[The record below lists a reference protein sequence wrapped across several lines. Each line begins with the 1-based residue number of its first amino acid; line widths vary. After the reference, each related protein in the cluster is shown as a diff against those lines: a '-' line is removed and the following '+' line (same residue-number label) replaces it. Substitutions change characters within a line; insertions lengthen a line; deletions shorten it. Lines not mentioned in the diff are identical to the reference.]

1 MLFLRKRLKNTCLN
15 WISDNSEYFRGKMD
29 SLLRE
34 KATPSDEEC
43 EEIFKNA
50 NNQYFKKAAELI
62 NTCNNPHA
70 KLRWTRIPLQP
81 DVCGVEIDYN
91 SLSIGIVYIMLYYC
105 FSGMPASK
113 EDIQIY
119 TELNHIN
126 HNLRNS
132 ILEEF
137 VGE

>member
-1 MLFLRKRLKNTCLN
+1 MLFLRKKIKSICLN

-34 KATPSDEEC
+34 KTTPTDEDLKD
-43 EEIFKNA
+43 IFKNA
-50 NNQYFKKAAELI
+50 NNQYFKKATELI
-62 NTCNNPHA
+62 DNCNIPNA

-81 DVCGVEIDYN
+81 DVCGIEIDYN
-91 SLSIGIVYIMLYYC
+91 NLSIGIVYTMLYYC
-105 FSGMPASK
+105 FSGISASK
-113 EDIQIY
+113 KDIQIY

-126 HNLRNS
+126 HNIRNK